1 MPTISKEYQNNNMIF
16 FGTDILLRQDPSWKK
31 QRIAF
36 VTNHAATTNK
46 LTSSRKS
53 LLGAGFNIVKLF
65 SPEHGLNVQGAD
77 GIKMNDGIDVL
88 TQLPFI
94 SLYNEKL
101 APTEDDLKD
110 IDIVLF
116 DIPDIGCRFY
126 TYLWTM
132 TYMLE
137 ACSKQNK
144 KLIILDRPNPISG
157 NLSLAEGPML
167 DETNCS
173 SFIGRWNIPI
183 RHSCTIGELA
193 LYFNETKNMHADVEI
208 IKCQNWNRTAFHPHW
223 NIDFVPTSPAIKNFE
238 AALLY
243 PGLGLLEATNISEG
257 RGTELSFQI
266 AGAPWMD
273 AQEVSTIF
281 NKLNIDD
288 VKTEPINFT
297 ALHNKY
303 PNEKCNCV
311 KFELSHIPSYQSVFT
326 GLLFIK
332 LIKSL
337 YPQHFE
343 WRPYP
348 TNVNPDG
355 KKHLDKLLGIA
366 NSEQIFELP
375 FNEFLKTIQQITKPN
390 NWQKEI
396 EPYLLY
402 D

>member
-1 MPTISKEYQNNNMIF
+1 MPTILKEYRNNNMIF
-16 FGTDILLRQDPSWKK
+16 FGTDILLRQNPSWKK

-36 VTNHAATTNK
+36 VTNHAAITNK

-77 GIKMNDGIDVL
+77 GIRMNDGIDVL

-101 APTEDDLKD
+101 TPSEEDLKD

-157 NLSLAEGPML
+157 NLFLAEGPML
-167 DETNCS
+167 DEVNCG
-173 SFIGRWNIPI
+173 SFIGRWNIPA

-193 LYFNETKNMHADVEI
+193 LYFNKTKNINADIEI
-208 IKCQNWNRTAFHPHW
+208 IKCENWNRASFHPDW
-223 NIDFVPTSPAIKNFE
+223 QIDFVPTSPAIKNFE

-266 AGAPWMD
+266 AGAPWMN
-273 AQEVSTIF
+273 AQEVSSIF

-288 VKTEPINFT
+288 VKTGPINFT

-303 PNEKCNCV
+303 PSEKCNCV
-311 KFELSHIPSYQSVFT
+311 KFELLHVSSYQSVFT

-343 WRPYP
+343 WRAYP
-348 TNVNPDG
+348 TNVNPAG
-355 KKHLDKLLGIA
+355 KNHLDKLLGIA
-366 NSEQIFELP
+366 GSEQIFELP
-375 FNEFLKTIQQITKPN
+375 FNEFLTTIQQITKTN

-396 EPYLLY
+396 QPYLLY
-402 D
+402 N

>member
-1 MPTISKEYQNNNMIF
+1 MIF
-16 FGTDILLRQDPSWKK
+16 FGIDILLRQDTLWKK
-31 QRIAF
+31 QRIGF

-46 LTSSRKS
+46 MVSSRIA
-53 LLGAGFNIVKLF
+53 LLEAGFNIVKLF

-77 GIKMNDGIDVL
+77 GIKMSDGIDVL
-88 TQLPFI
+88 TKLPFT
-94 SLYNEKL
+94 SLYNKKL

-132 TYMLE
+132 TFMLE

-144 KLIILDRPNPISG
+144 KIIILDRPNPISG
-157 NLSLAEGPML
+157 KLSLVEGPML
-167 DETNCS
+167 DEINCS

-183 RHSCTIGELA
+183 RHSCTLGELA
-193 LYFNETKNMHADVEI
+193 LYFNETKNINADIEI
-208 IKCQNWNRTAFHPHW
+208 IKCENWNRDYFQKDW
-223 NIDFVPTSPAIKNFE
+223 EIEFVPTSPAIRNFD

-243 PGLGLLEATNISEG
+243 PGLCLLEATNISEG
-257 RGTELSFQI
+257 RGTVLSFQI

-273 AQEVSTIF
+273 AKEVATIF
-281 NKLNIDD
+281 NELEIDD
-288 VKTEPINFT
+288 VKAEAINFT
-297 ALHNKY
+297 ATHNKY
-303 PNEKCNCV
+303 PNEKCNSI
-311 KFELSHIPSYQSVFT
+311 KFNLLHVSSYQSVFT

-332 LIKSL
+332 LIKNL

-348 TNVNPDG
+348 TNVNPTG
-355 KKHLDKLLGIA
+355 KNHLDKLMGIA
-366 NSEQIFELP
+366 DSEKIFELP
-375 FNEFLKTIQQITKPN
+375 FNQFLQTIQQIIKPN

-396 EPYLLY
+396 QPYLLY
-402 D
+402 N